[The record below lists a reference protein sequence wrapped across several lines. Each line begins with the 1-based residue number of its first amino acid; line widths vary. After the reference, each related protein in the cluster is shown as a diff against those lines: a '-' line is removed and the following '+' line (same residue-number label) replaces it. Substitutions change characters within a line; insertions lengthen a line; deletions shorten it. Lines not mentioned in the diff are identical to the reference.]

1 MVLGGLVTALCAPLV
16 VPWVIPSDLLQGWF
30 IAGYI
35 FVVIVMAAG
44 TLLTLVGMQD
54 SRTRAI
60 STAFSVFGVLYLLS
74 AFPFMLLGVY
84 ALYKNIA
91 QTTASTHQTPSAMV
105 TPPSYVGPATV
116 AYPASV
122 PGAVPTPASKYVAI
136 TLWSLAGFMFT
147 GSTSAVFRTTD
158 GFIGDMYT
166 SLGLS
171 GLFAIPGYIAWM
183 LYKSAT
189 SRPLGGLTIAKRA
202 SAAVSALIVLGLV
215 LTIYRYD
222 ELRYDDPVSAG
233 VVVIL
238 FLLPTVVSLTITGVL
253 YASDRSKSP
262 SIWHIAGYIFFVIVL
277 VAVAIWTLLRV

>member
-136 TLWSLAGFMFT
+136 TLWSLAGVILAFFVVVGVSMRNSDPASVGWFPFIA
-147 GSTSAVFRTTD
+147 SILSAP
-158 GFIGDMYT
+158 
-166 SLGLS
+166 
-171 GLFAIPGYIAWM
+171 FAIGGLVAWM
-183 LYKSAT
+183 VYKAN
-189 SRPLGGLTIAKRA
+189 SRR
-202 SAAVSALIVLGLV
+202 
-215 LTIYRYD
+215 
-222 ELRYDDPVSAG
+222 
-233 VVVIL
+233 
-238 FLLPTVVSLTITGVL
+238 
-253 YASDRSKSP
+253 
-262 SIWHIAGYIFFVIVL
+262 
-277 VAVAIWTLLRV
+277 